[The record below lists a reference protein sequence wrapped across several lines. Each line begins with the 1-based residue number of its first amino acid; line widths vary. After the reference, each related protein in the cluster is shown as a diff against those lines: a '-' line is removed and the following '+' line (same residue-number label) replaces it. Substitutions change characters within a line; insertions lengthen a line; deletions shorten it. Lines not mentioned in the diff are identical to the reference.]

1 MSKGEET
8 KLKILNQALILF
20 SAKGY
25 EETSLKDIATS
36 IHIKAPSIYA
46 YFSGKEELFISVIE
60 YVMSEYIDFI
70 KEQEV
75 VTAKF
80 PTKERLYFLLHE
92 LNEYFNNNS
101 LGLFIKR
108 YGIVPPDKFKDLL
121 NRKYN
126 ECEKEIRKLLYTILK
141 NHSDNSQFIDDEKI
155 VNSFLCM
162 LDGMLFYLANF
173 SYEEYEK
180 RLNNTWEVFWRGIVK
195 Y

>member
-8 KLKILNQALILF
+8 KYKILHQALILF
-20 SAKGY
+20 STKGY

-46 YFSGKEELFISVIE
+46 YFSGKEELFKSVIE
-60 YVMSEYIDFI
+60 YVMSEYINFI

-80 PTKERLYFLLHE
+80 STKDRLYYLLHE

-108 YGIVPPDKFKDLL
+108 YGIVPPDKFKELL
-121 NRKYN
+121 NQKYN
-126 ECEKEIRKLLYTILK
+126 ESEMEIRKLLYTILK
-141 NHSDNSQFIDDEKI
+141 NDSDNSQFIDDETI
-155 VNSFLCM
+155 VNSFLCI
-162 LDGMLFYLANF
+162 LDGMLFYLANL

-180 RLNNTWEVFWRGIVK
+180 RLNDTWDVFWRGIFK